1 MQSNQSK
8 RTTILAEDKGSKVVT
23 ENQKILEAILMQIG
37 QINANITRLADRVE
51 VFTTDLREF
60 SERFEDVVTQLED
73 ERRLDRLEDYN

>member
-8 RTTILAEDKGSKVVT
+8 RTTILAENEGGKVT

>member
-1 MQSNQSK
+1 M
-8 RTTILAEDKGSKVVT
+8 T